1 MQSNDSRSRR
11 LARLMFVAASA
22 AGLAAPAVHAASTSN
37 STGSTT
43 WGGSYT
49 QSCTDIDVDKH
60 GRLSATC
67 LRQNGKTN
75 RTHLMDKECPSHQAG
90 NNDGKLVC
98 EGAATGGS
106 GTGGGQANGSAGR
119 WEGSFKQ
126 SCRDFSVNEDGT
138 LSATCQTRTGTWR
151 NTSLARV
158 NCTTNRAVNEDGH
171 LVCESQRVG
180 INKWEGS
187 FERTCRDIYM
197 NNEGTLTATCQTTN
211 GEWNR
216 SWLSTKNCS
225 SYTAANKNGQLVCE
239 PRGSASNNSWDGSF
253 KQTCRDISVNTDG
266 TLRATCQTKNGT
278 WRETSLA
285 RVNCTDNRAQNV
297 DGRLACESQRVGMNR
312 WDGSYEKSCRDIYMD
327 DAGTLTAKCQSRTG
341 SWVPAQL
348 SARECGSYR
357 AANDNG
363 RLVCEQQASQ
373 R

>member
-1 MQSNDSRSRR
+1 MKYSGVALRR
-11 LARLMFVAASA
+11 VAPWLVLLAATAAS
-22 AGLAAPAVHAASTSN
+22 LPASANDPARP
-37 STGSTT
+37 GAE
-43 WGGSYT
+43 WGGSFA

-67 LRQNGKTN
+67 LRKNGKAN
-75 RTHLMDKECPSHQAG
+75 RTNLTDKECPGHQAG

-98 EGAATGGS
+98 EAAATGGS
-106 GTGGGQANGSAGR
+106 GGGGGQANGSSGR

-138 LSATCQTRTGTWR
+138 LSATCQTRSGSWR

-158 NCTTNRAVNEDGH
+158 NCTSNRADNDDGR

-180 INKWEGS
+180 MNKWEGS

-197 NNEGTLTATCQTTN
+197 NNEGTLTATCPTTN

-239 PRGSASNNSWDGSF
+239 PRGGVSSNAWDGSF
-253 KQTCRDISVNTDG
+253 KQTCRDVSVNADG
-266 TLRATCQTKNGT
+266 TLRATCQTKSGT
-278 WRETSLA
+278 WRQASLA
-285 RVNCTDNRAQNV
+285 RINCTDRRAKNV

-327 DAGTLTAKCQSRTG
+327 AAGTLTAKCQSTTG
-341 SWVPAQL
+341 AWVPAQL

-357 AANDNG
+357 ASNNNG
-363 RLVCEQQASQ
+363 RLVCEQQTSQ